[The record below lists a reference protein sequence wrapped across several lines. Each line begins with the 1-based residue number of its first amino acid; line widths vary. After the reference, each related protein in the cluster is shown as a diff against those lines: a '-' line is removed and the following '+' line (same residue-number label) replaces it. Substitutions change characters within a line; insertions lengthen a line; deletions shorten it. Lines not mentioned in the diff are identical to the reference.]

1 MAVRGKSI
9 NLYLMDGSA
18 DGRIKCTLANWTG
31 IAYKI
36 PRTDIELCKDRDDL
50 KQSGVYLL
58 FGVSDETG
66 ENVVYIGQAGE
77 RKNGEGILSRLQ
89 EHKRTSG
96 KDYWT
101 EAVVFTTANNSFGPT
116 EISYLENRFCS
127 IALEAKR
134 YIVKNANDP
143 TQGHVTEE
151 KESELEEFIDYAK
164 VIMGTLGHKVFTPVN
179 DTVTVSGKD
188 NPGISQQFFLKT
200 SKVDA
205 FGKRAS
211 DGFVVLKGSRIASSP
226 TKSCPNWVK
235 QLRVRYQDKID
246 GNSRLIDDLPF
257 TSPSAAAGFVNYA
270 STNGL
275 TSWVTSEGKTLKVLE
290 SIEE

>member
-1 MAVRGKSI
+1 MANRGKSI

-18 DGRIKCTLANWTG
+18 DGRIKCTLANWAG
-31 IAYKI
+31 IAYRI
-36 PRTDIELCKDRDDL
+36 PRTDIELCKDRDHL
-50 KQSGVYLL
+50 KQSGVYFL

-66 ENVVYIGQAGE
+66 EPVVYIGQAGE
-77 RKNGEGILSRLQ
+77 RKNGEGILYRLQ
-89 EHKRTSG
+89 EHKKNPD

-101 EAVVFTTANNSFGPT
+101 EAVVFTTAGNTFGPT

-127 IALEAKR
+127 IAVEAKR

-164 VIMGTLGHKVFTPVN
+164 VIMGTLGHKVFLPINAPVSSSAQN
-179 DTVTVSGKD
+179 EPDI
-188 NPGISQQFFLKT
+188 NQQLFLKT

-205 FGKRAS
+205 SGRRVS
-211 DGFVVLKGSRIASSP
+211 DGFVVLKGSKVALTATR
-226 TKSCPNWVK
+226 SCPNWTK
-235 QLRVRYQDKID
+235 QLRARYQDKID
-246 GNSRLIDDLPF
+246 NGGVLIDDLPF

-270 STNGL
+270 SANGL
-275 TSWVTSEGKTLKVLE
+275 TSWITADGRTLKALE
-290 SIEE
+290 GTGE